1 MSAAPRR
8 SPSRTY
14 SRPRLRGADDGEAGG
29 AAAMTDGGA
38 WLAVR
43 SADCT
48 RFDTREDPH
57 LDIAFAPPRDGWR
70 RRGADLRKLK
80 DHSQGAIL
88 VIQNS
93 TTI

>member
-1 MSAAPRR
+1 M
-8 SPSRTY
+8 
-14 SRPRLRGADDGEAGG
+14 RGAGDGEAGG
-29 AAAMTDGGA
+29 AGDGAAAVTDGGA

-57 LDIAFAPPRDGWR
+57 LDIAFAPPRGGWR

-93 TTI
+93 TTV